1 MRNPLCL
8 DGLRGPRLL
17 HPMHTCS
24 MGDSFVF
31 PAAESAPTVYCTMST
46 ASARKSCSSNS
57 PGKTNRP
64 TTNDP
69 EKNSNNFIVRV
80 PRAEGRPGFPPRSF
94 LQCQVIKHSSNTFSR
109 LRISSVYTE
118 NKVALSAW
126 CWELNRLR
134 LLKKTVQQGR
144 SR

>member
-57 PGKTNRP
+57 LSEMSRP
-64 TTNDP
+64 TTNHLAQN
-69 EKNSNNFIVRV
+69 KRKWGG
-80 PRAEGRPGFPPRSF
+80 RALRSSASPPGTALSDCARRKPSE
-94 LQCQVIKHSSNTFSR
+94 
-109 LRISSVYTE
+109 ISSQTQSVSAFLPGT
-118 NKVALSAW
+118 VSMGAPFLRRIAL
-126 CWELNRLR
+126 RDMPPLR
-134 LLKKTVQQGR
+134 RG
-144 SR
+144 